1 MERIVVYPG
10 TFDPITNGHVDI
22 AYRAS
27 KLFDKVIIGIPKSP
41 LHKTTLFSSEERI
54 EIAKEVFKDNPKIVV
69 MEFEGLLVE
78 FVKKVGAIA
87 IVRGLRAVSDFEY
100 ELQIALMNMEI
111 SGVETIFFMTSE
123 ENMFV
128 SSSIIK
134 EVAYLGGDVS
144 SKVPKIVWEK
154 IQEKFSKTPK

>member
-1 MERIVVYPG
+1 MKIVVYPG

-22 AYRAS
+22 AERAS
-27 KLFDKVIIGIPKSP
+27 KIFDKVIIAIPKTP
-41 LHKTTLFSSEERI
+41 LHKNTLFSIEERI
-54 EIAKEVFKDNPKIVV
+54 EMAKEVFKNNQKIEV

-78 FVKKVGAIA
+78 FVKKVGATA

-111 SGVETIFFMTSE
+111 SGTETLFFMTSE

-128 SSSIIK
+128 SSSMIK
-134 EVAYLGGDVS
+134 EVAALGGDVS

-154 IQEKFSKTPK
+154 LKEKFSKNPK

>member
-1 MERIVVYPG
+1 MKIVVYPG

-22 AYRAS
+22 AERAS
-27 KLFDKVIIGIPKSP
+27 KIFDKVIIAIPKTP
-41 LHKTTLFSSEERI
+41 LHKNTLFSIEERI
-54 EIAKEVFKDNPKIVV
+54 EMAKEVFKNNQKIEVI
-69 MEFEGLLVE
+69 EFEGLLVE
-78 FVKKVGAIA
+78 FVKKVGATA

-111 SGVETIFFMTSE
+111 SGIETLFFMTSE

-128 SSSIIK
+128 SSSMIK
-134 EVAYLGGDVS
+134 EVAALGGDVS

-154 IQEKFSKTPK
+154 LKEKFSKNPK

>member
-1 MERIVVYPG
+1 MKIVVYPG

-22 AYRAS
+22 AERAS
-27 KLFDKVIIGIPKSP
+27 KIFDKVIIAIPKTP
-41 LHKTTLFSSEERI
+41 LHKNTLFSIEERI
-54 EIAKEVFKDNPKIVV
+54 EMAKEVFKNNQKIEV

-78 FVKKVGAIA
+78 FVKKVGATA

-111 SGVETIFFMTSE
+111 SSIETLFFMTSE

-128 SSSIIK
+128 SSSMIK
-134 EVAYLGGDVS
+134 EVAALGGDVS

-154 IQEKFSKTPK
+154 LKEKFSKNPK

>member
-1 MERIVVYPG
+1 MKIVVYPG

-22 AYRAS
+22 AERAS
-27 KLFDKVIIGIPKSP
+27 KIFDKVIIAIPKTP
-41 LHKTTLFSSEERI
+41 LHKNTLFSIEERI
-54 EIAKEVFKDNPKIVV
+54 EMAKEVFKNNQKIEV

-78 FVKKVGAIA
+78 FVKKVGATA

-111 SGVETIFFMTSE
+111 SGIETLFFMTSE

-128 SSSIIK
+128 SSSMIK
-134 EVAYLGGDVS
+134 EVAALGGDVS

-154 IQEKFSKTPK
+154 LKEKFSKNPK